1 MDEADFRFGFASD
14 WMPNGNIN
22 EFVKNHPDADRL
34 RLVSFRSTSRCLHF
48 RLIDDRI
55 IPSA

>member
-1 MDEADFRFGFASD
+1 MDEAQLVFVSD
-14 WMPNGNIN
+14 WMSNGNVN
-22 EFVKNHPDADRL
+22 EFVKKHPDADRL
-34 RLVSFRSTSRCLHF
+34 GLVGFRSRSCCLHF

>member
-1 MDEADFRFGFASD
+1 MDETGFAFVSD
-14 WMPNGNIN
+14 WMSNGNVN

-34 RLVSFRSTSRCLHF
+34 SLVSCRSTSRRLHF